1 MKLAIGWGVM
11 AVTLMYGQQMPV
23 EGNPSAKVRVV
34 IYEDLQCPDCAD
46 FRKMLDE
53 QLLPKYGK
61 KVAFEHYDFPLAKHA
76 WAKKAAVAS
85 RLFAEKSPE
94 LYVEWRRY
102 ALGHIKELT
111 DSGFND
117 KLLGWAKEHGVNPVK
132 VTEALEDA
140 TLNAAVEKDLKD
152 GLARGVGKTPTVF
165 VEGEPFIETFTLQ
178 DISAAIDK
186 ALQ

>member
-1 MKLAIGWGVM
+1 MKLILGLGVM
-11 AVTLMYGQQMPV
+11 AAALIHGQQMPV
-23 EGNPSAKVRVV
+23 EGNPSATVRVM

-53 QLLPKYGK
+53 HLLPKYGK

-76 WAKKAAVAS
+76 WARKAAVAS
-85 RLFAEKSPE
+85 RMFAEKSPE

-102 ALGHIKELT
+102 ALAHIKEIT
-111 DSGFND
+111 AAGFND
-117 KLLGWAKEHGVNPVK
+117 KLLAWAKEHSVNPVK
-132 VTEALEDA
+132 VTAALDDKI
-140 TLNAAVEKDLKD
+140 LNAAVEKDLQD

-186 ALQ
+186 ALK